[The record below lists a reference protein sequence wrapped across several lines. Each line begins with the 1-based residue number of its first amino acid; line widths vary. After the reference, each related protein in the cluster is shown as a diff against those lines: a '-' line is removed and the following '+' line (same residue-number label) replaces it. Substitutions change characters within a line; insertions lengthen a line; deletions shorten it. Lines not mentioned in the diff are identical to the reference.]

1 MSHLLV
7 EPIREKDLSRL
18 RINKDSSAV
27 STPNESPARLKL
39 VMGVLIALVFV
50 AGVFFLVGV
59 GDNSSTPAVT
69 ASGTSE
75 GMESANF
82 SKGEN
87 PTSQVA
93 SQPLAQPILKS
104 KVMGASGYV
113 VAQRKASVAS
123 KATGRLKELRVVE
136 GDSVKAGDI
145 LGILEN
151 DDLQA
156 IVMQAEANVALLE
169 SRVALAE
176 AELENATAEYNR
188 SKVLLKEDALSKS
201 VGDATAS
208 RYKKSVAELG
218 AAKSSLEV
226 GRSQLEKVRVDLE
239 YTKIVAPFDGTVLTK
254 DADVGEIVAPFGSS
268 STSRAAI
275 VTLADLKSLQVEADV
290 SESNLSKV
298 RPDQKVEIKIDSF
311 PGVVYTGRVTK
322 IVPTVDRAKGT
333 VLVKISFDALDE
345 KVLPEMSAKV
355 NFILEE

>member
-1 MSHLLV
+1 M

-18 RINKDSSAV
+18 RINKDSSTV
-27 STPNESPARLKL
+27 SPSERSPAPLKL
-39 VMGVLIALVFV
+39 IIGILAGLLVVIVIGLFAGNSKDASSPAIIASLSNQVSSSVSSSKSESVVAQGV
-50 AGVFFLVGV
+50 
-59 GDNSSTPAVT
+59 
-69 ASGTSE
+69 
-75 GMESANF
+75 
-82 SKGEN
+82 
-87 PTSQVA
+87 
-93 SQPLAQPILKS
+93 SQPLAQPSLKS

-156 IVMQAEANVALLE
+156 IVNQAEANVALLE
-169 SRVALAE
+169 SRVELAE
-176 AELENATAEYNR
+176 AELENATAEFNR

-226 GRSQLEKVRVDLE
+226 GRSQLEKVRVDLD

-290 SESNLSKV
+290 SEANLSKV
-298 RPDQKVEIKIDSF
+298 KPDQKVEIRIDSF
-311 PGVVYTGRVTK
+311 PGVVYGGRVTK